1 MTTFSERLR
10 DARNAAGLTQEGLA
24 KAIGHKTQSVI
35 ASLEN
40 GQNKSSSYIPEI
52 AKALRVDAYWLKT
65 GKGERSLSGLSATEQ
80 RIIAGYRLMG
90 PEGKAMWL
98 MTADAKIAEAAAQS
112 KAA

>member
-10 DARNAAGLTQEGLA
+10 EARNAASLTQEGLA
-24 KAIGHKTQSVI
+24 FAIGHKKQSVI

-65 GKGERSLSGLSATEQ
+65 GKGERSSSSLNAEER
-80 RIIAGYRLMG
+80 RIIDAYRLSG
-90 PEGKAMWL
+90 PEGKHIL
-98 MTADAKIAEAAAQS
+98 MTIANATIATTGDQA